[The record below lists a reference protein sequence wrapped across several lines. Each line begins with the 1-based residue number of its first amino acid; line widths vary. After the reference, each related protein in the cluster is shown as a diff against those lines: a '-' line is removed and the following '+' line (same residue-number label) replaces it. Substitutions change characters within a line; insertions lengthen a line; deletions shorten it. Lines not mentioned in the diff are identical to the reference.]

1 MSTNKDKLKIQ
12 NQARRLTSCRDLSA
26 IPSSETSNKTKFMM
40 HALTYVHRNGGI
52 VEEDKALIMAAWL
65 EAEVILLLLFKFAYN
80 NDLLII
86 DLQLDIWKENPRCVH

>member
-1 MSTNKDKLKIQ
+1 
-12 NQARRLTSCRDLSA
+12 
-26 IPSSETSNKTKFMM
+26 M